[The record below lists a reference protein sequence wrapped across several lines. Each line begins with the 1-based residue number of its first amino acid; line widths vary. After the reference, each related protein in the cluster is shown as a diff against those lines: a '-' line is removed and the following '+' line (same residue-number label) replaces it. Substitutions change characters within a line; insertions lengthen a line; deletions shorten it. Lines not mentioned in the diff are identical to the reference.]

1 MVPLLDSGLRRND
14 GEGNE
19 PSAEIPSAPPAVAA
33 HYNARIIPVDR
44 RMSPLAASLK
54 AALRSPLL
62 PFWLVIALLPFGRS
76 AELGTLLCLLGA
88 VLLFVRHPAA
98 LREHPGARLLL
109 CLLAAYVGAALI
121 SALDS
126 IAPGKSWGTVASL
139 LRYAPLGL
147 YACFAMRREDKLQ
160 ALYLAVAVV
169 LALWTA
175 DAWMQIL
182 TGWSLGG
189 HAEPERI
196 TGIFGASNPKLGPCL
211 AVLSPF
217 ALWAAQRR
225 WGTKGV
231 LLAFAVLL
239 GPVLM
244 SGSRASWLCYAL
256 VALAFAWR
264 IARSPAR
271 FLAIAGGLAVALLL
285 AGGVAWKTSQ
295 RFQLRM
301 DRTLLAVSGPGQSL
315 DAALSGRMDIWRT
328 SVAMFE
334 AHPINGVG
342 VRAYR
347 YAYPAYAPPNDHF
360 VVSLEACGPGEGACH
375 AHQWV
380 LEVLTE
386 TGVLGLL
393 FWLGAIVLALIA
405 WRRVGA
411 DARERAFPVTLAL
424 GVMLFPLNTHLAF
437 YSAWW
442 GLLFAWLLGLWCAA
456 LYVYPARGE
465 AA

>member
-1 MVPLLDSGLRRND
+1 
-14 GEGNE
+14 
-19 PSAEIPSAPPAVAA
+19 
-33 HYNARIIPVDR
+33 
-44 RMSPLAASLK
+44 MSPIAASLK

-62 PFWLVIALLPFGRS
+62 PFWLVIGLLPFGRS
-76 AELGTLLCLLGA
+76 AELGTFLCLIGA
-88 VLLFVRHPAA
+88 VLLFMRHPSA

-109 CLLAAYVGAALI
+109 WLLAAYVGAALI
-121 SALDS
+121 SSVDS
-126 IAPGKSWGTVASL
+126 MAPGKSWSTVAAL
-139 LRYAPLGL
+139 LRYVPLGV
-147 YACFAMRREDKLQ
+147 YACFAIRREDKLQ

-169 LALWTA
+169 LAFWTL
-175 DAWMQIL
+175 DAWAQIL
-182 TGWSLGG
+182 TGWSLAG

-196 TGIFGASNPKLGPCL
+196 TGIFGATNPKLGPSL

-231 LLAFAVLL
+231 LLAFVFLL

-264 IARSPAR
+264 IARSPLR
-271 FLAIAGGLAVALLL
+271 FLAVAGGLAVALLL
-285 AGGVAWKTSQ
+285 AGGLAWKTSE
-295 RFQLRM
+295 RFHLRM
-301 DRTLLAVSGPGQSL
+301 DRTLHALSGPQQSL
-315 DAALSGRMDIWRT
+315 DTALTGRLDIWRT

-347 YAYPAYAPPNDHF
+347 YAYPSFAPPNDHF
-360 VVSLEACGPGEGACH
+360 VVSDEACGVGEGACH

-393 FWLGAIVLALIA
+393 CWLAAIVLALVA
-405 WRRVGA
+405 WRRVGGA
-411 DARERAFPVTLAL
+411 ARERAFPATLAL

-456 LYVYPARGE
+456 LYVYPSWGD